1 MLVRELKT
9 LFIHIPKTAGQS
21 VEESLLTELAVPWSE
36 RRKRREYL
44 MFHNPEDETLPASM
58 AHLTAKQYLQHG
70 YLTEEEFD
78 SFFKFAFVRNPWDRL
93 VSSYHYLGF
102 DAKCSF
108 AEFVQKRSKN
118 PDKRTYGLH
127 FISQSDFLE
136 DENGE
141 VCVDFVGR
149 FESIS
154 ADFLTVA
161 EQLNLQSVDLPH
173 RNQGNRRD
181 SDPSLLT
188 GLKYLLKM
196 QRYQFVKFKNTKR
209 HYTDYYDQK
218 TRSVV
223 GKLFEKDIENF
234 GYSFGGD

>member
-1 MLVRELKT
+1 
-9 LFIHIPKTAGQS
+9 
-21 VEESLLTELAVPWSE
+21 
-36 RRKRREYL
+36 

-78 SFFKFAFVRNPWDRL
+78 SFFKFAFEENPWDRL

-136 DENGE
+136 DENGA

-149 FESIS
+149 FAINLSGFLDGGRTVKPAVCRPS
-154 ADFLTVA
+154 APKPGK
-161 EQLNLQSVDLPH
+161 S
-173 RNQGNRRD
+173 
-181 SDPSLLT
+181 
-188 GLKYLLKM
+188 
-196 QRYQFVKFKNTKR
+196 QRF
-209 HYTDYYDQK
+209 
-218 TRSVV
+218 RSFIAD
-223 GKLFEKDIENF
+223 G
-234 GYSFGGD
+234 S